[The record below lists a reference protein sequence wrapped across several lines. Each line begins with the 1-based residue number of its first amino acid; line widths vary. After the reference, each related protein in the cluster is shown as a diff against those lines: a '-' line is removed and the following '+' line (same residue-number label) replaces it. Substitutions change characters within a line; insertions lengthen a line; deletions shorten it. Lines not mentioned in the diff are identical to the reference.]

1 MVLHTVTLGITLKLI
16 VRCDHFNMLALCV
29 YVYIYN
35 IHANEKLVYTIS
47 SYTTSYTTLMVVEE
61 IPLCKVI

>member
-47 SYTTSYTTLMVVEE
+47 SYTTLMVVEE